1 MLDFLIFL
9 KEMHRVKHIFNLSV
23 RFHSS
28 LPPKFNPW
36 HDYRAYLDQ
45 VKTYINR
52 LNPYVEL
59 DLQSAALDWDY
70 ILNNENAQAITENIK
85 QRKENEYADIEHI
98 VCRNFVLN
106 DNISRIL
113 SYSVLFIVMFKH
125 YFIVLKKKNLIQFKA
140 K

>member
-1 MLDFLIFL
+1 
-9 KEMHRVKHIFNLSV
+9 MHRVKHIFNLSV

-59 DLQSAALDWDY
+59 DLQSAALNWDY
-70 ILNNENAQAITENIK
+70 ILNDENAQAITENIK
-85 QRKENEYADIEHI
+85 QRKENEYANIEHI

-106 DNISRIL
+106 DNIYISRIL

-125 YFIVLKKKNLIQFKA
+125 YFIVLMKKNLIQFKA